1 MELIMIVITNE
12 NLEDY
17 INGELPFV
25 LDFWAEWCG
34 QCKALTPTITS
45 LDEEYKDKIVVGKCN
60 IEENEDIISKYNIR
74 NLPTIL
80 FFKNGEVIDKIIGVP
95 IKSVLIEKFN
105 SLL

>member
-1 MELIMIVITNE
+1 MVIITNE

-34 QCKALTPTITS
+34 QCKALAPTITS
-45 LDEEYKDKIVVGKCN
+45 LDEEYKDKIIVGKCN
-60 IEENEDIISKYNIR
+60 IEEIEGIISKYNIR
-74 NLPTIL
+74 NLPTLL
-80 FFKNGEVIDKIIGVP
+80 FFKNGEIVDKIIGVP